1 MGLLDLLGGVLG
13 KKTQKQPAGLPDLGS
28 LGSILGSLGG
38 GGGTKASGGGG
49 AAVLA
54 ALLPLLMNGGL
65 TSILGKL
72 QGGHANALASWIGTG
87 PNDELAPHDVEQVLG
102 ADEVARIAQAS
113 GVSHDEAR
121 EQLAKLLP
129 GVVDHLSPHG
139 SLPGGAGLEGA
150 LGKLSG
156 LVG

>member
-1 MGLLDLLGGVLG
+1 MGLLDVLGGVLG
-13 KKTQKQPAGLPDLGS
+13 KKKQKQPAGLPDLGS
-28 LGSILGSLGG
+28 LGSVLGALGG
-38 GGGTKASGGGG
+38 KGGGG
-49 AAVLA
+49 ATVLT

-72 QGGHANALASWIGTG
+72 QGGHANALASWVGTG
-87 PNDELAPHDVEQVLG
+87 PNDELAPADVDDVLG
-102 ADEVARIAQAS
+102 ADQVAQIAASS

-121 EQLAKLLP
+121 DQLAKLLP
-129 GVVDHLSPHG
+129 GVVDHLSPTG

-156 LVG
+156 LLG